1 MLTDSYCFVRISIY
15 NCEKTVDIWRRIDMI
30 IFFYSI
36 PILPIVVVILAVLN
50 AGASWVRDVLPILSC
65 LLIFKNVYIDLYY
78 SIRKMSHNLGS
89 AILQFLFGFVRI
101 AVFSPILSKFLQN
114 SGGIF
119 GLLDMLLSIIFVIPI
134 IAIFWLLGELSSLAY
149 GLSKDNYSANT
160 AIASNILSIIFRTM
174 VSQRAN

>member
-1 MLTDSYCFVRISIY
+1 
-15 NCEKTVDIWRRIDMI
+15 MI

-36 PILPIVVVILAVLN
+36 PILPIVVAILAVLN

-101 AVFSPILSKFLQN
+101 AVFSPILSKFLKN

-119 GLLDMLLSIIFVIPI
+119 GILDILLSIIFVIPI

-160 AIASNILSIIFRTM
+160 AIASNILSIICALAIFFFFFH
-174 VSQRAN
+174 